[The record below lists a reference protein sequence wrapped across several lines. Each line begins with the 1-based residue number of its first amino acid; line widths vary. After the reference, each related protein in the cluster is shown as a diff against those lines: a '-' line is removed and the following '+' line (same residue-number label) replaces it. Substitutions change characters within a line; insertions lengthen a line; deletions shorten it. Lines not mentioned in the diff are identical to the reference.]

1 LAKVVAVF
9 TPNDVPTFTYVERA
23 SRNLEQ
29 RLCEA
34 LSVPKMVISLSGPS
48 KSGKTVLVNK
58 VIDPNNLIPLTGST
72 IRSPDELWS
81 NALAWMEAPTARTE
95 KSSSTLTFSAE
106 AQAEGKAGIPVLLE
120 GKAGGKAG
128 VAHGKTSETSRSYAT
143 GGLQQV
149 VKEIAGSNFVLFVDD
164 FHYIPKEVQ
173 TEIGKQIKAAA
184 EAGVRICTASK
195 RRCREEQS
203 RTSGTCNRDRH
214 RVLDRR

>member
-29 RLCEA
+29 RLREA
-34 LSVPKMVISLSGPS
+34 FSVPKMVISLSGPS

-95 KSSSTLTFSAE
+95 KSSSTITFSAE

-128 VAHGKTSETSRSYAT
+128 AAQGKTSETSRSYTA

-173 TEIGKQIKAAA
+173 TEIGKQIVSVAQV
-184 EAGVRICTASK
+184 VRLCCFNGLA
-195 RRCREEQS
+195 RCAVMAQAI
-203 RTSGTCNRDRH
+203 
-214 RVLDRR
+214 